1 MIRKDLVP
9 EGCTRTPKPV
19 IRSSQAIQGREDGSR
34 ESTERLVSLSL
45 TLAVLLEGELKTFGH
60 AVMGKTMTLTED
72 RLAPTECGV
81 GMVVL
86 FIVTL

>member
-1 MIRKDLVP
+1 MSGLLTVFFDFP
-9 EGCTRTPKPV
+9 TPIFEP
-19 IRSSQAIQGREDGSR
+19 
-34 ESTERLVSLSL
+34 
-45 TLAVLLEGELKTFGH
+45 LKTFGH

>member
-1 MIRKDLVP
+1 MAEQQQRKFGAMPCLA
-9 EGCTRTPKPV
+9 GTKRQV
-19 IRSSQAIQGREDGSR
+19 IPRRPNSY
-34 ESTERLVSLSL
+34 
-45 TLAVLLEGELKTFGH
+45 GH